1 MTRNGRGGGDAGAA
15 IGVCGARARFNV
27 YGGGG
32 SCTLSGVAG
41 NCARARAEAISTC
54 TAAAGLVCVASVEV
68 QIGIIIRTPGR
79 KIPI

>member
-27 YGGGG
+27 YGGRG

-41 NCARARAEAISTC
+41 NCARARAEALSI
-54 TAAAGLVCVASVEV
+54 AAAVAV
-68 QIGIIIRTPGR
+68 
-79 KIPI
+79 

>member
-41 NCARARAEAISTC
+41 NCARARAEAIST
-54 TAAAGLVCVASVEV
+54 AAAAVVCVASVESK
-68 QIGIIIRTPGR
+68 GPMIIKTPGR
-79 KIPI
+79 IVRI